1 MANLFNLRTTVT
13 AGLAAVV
20 AFGLL
25 TVPAATAAPL
35 APGDAIAVDF
45 SSAGGSAT
53 NFNVFSGT
61 VATSTVNSTI
71 TAGSVIR
78 YSNGSTVDGVSLN
91 FAGLTTG
98 FNDEANSNNWP
109 GTGSDPY
116 YVAAADD
123 LAFETNS
130 TGGLTLT
137 FSGLNSSYDYRVRV
151 YSLISNNGG
160 RTNIFTVTD
169 GAVFQAVTNSNG
181 TRWNAANLEA
191 ANMVFTVSPNASNN
205 IVLTVTDND
214 GSHNVSFLN
223 AVVLEVVPE
232 PASLALM
239 GLGGMLMLT
248 RRR

>member
-1 MANLFNLRTTVT
+1 MTKLFTTQLTLSASLV
-13 AGLAAVV
+13 AGAVV
-20 AFGLL
+20 LGLQAP
-25 TVPAATAAPL
+25 TASAAIL

-53 NFNVFSGT
+53 NFNVFSGS
-61 VATSTVNSTI
+61 ASTSTVNSTI
-71 TAGSVIR
+71 PVSSVIR
-78 YSNGSTVDGVSLN
+78 HSNGSTVDGVSIN

-98 FNDEANSNNWP
+98 FNDEANANNWP
-109 GTGSDPY
+109 GTGADPY
-116 YVAAADD
+116 YVTAADD
-123 LAFETNS
+123 LAFETG

-169 GAVFQAVTNSNG
+169 GAVFQTVTNSNG
-181 TRWNAANLEA
+181 TRWNAATLEA
-191 ANMVFTVSPNASNN
+191 ANMVFTVSPNGSNN

-232 PASLALM
+232 PASLALL
-239 GLGGMLMLT
+239 GLGGMLMLV